1 MRKSSH
7 HIQFWLGEKDY
18 EKLTMAIDKS
28 GLSMTAYFR
37 QLINGFIPTDLPPPD
52 YYSMMN
58 ELRKIGVNINQI
70 AYKTNATGAVD
81 SEYYKKEAEKL
92 NEAIIKISEAVMLAR
107 RL

>member
-1 MRKSSH
+1 MRNNNH
-7 HIQFWLGEKDY
+7 RVQFWLNDKDY
-18 EKLTMAIDKS
+18 NKFISIVNRS
-28 GLSMTAYFR
+28 GLSYSAYFR

-70 AYKTNATGAVD
+70 AYKTNAVGAVD
-81 SEYYKKEAEKL
+81 SEYYRKEAEKL
-92 NEAIIKISEAVMLAR
+92 NEAIIKITEAVMLAR